1 MDNITRFLSHTV
13 IPKLSKISKSVWIEG
28 LYESKIRIFPMIVV
42 GSMISV
48 YSVVRIY
55 LNWLPNLNPI
65 KEYSYGLI
73 SLFMVYLIPYNIMKA
88 KQNGRNKNIAGCT
101 GISVYMI
108 LAKPMVTNSG
118 YLYDFTHFGPDG
130 MLVSVLAGIFTAL
143 IFTFSNNHPMH
154 LRLRTLIP
162 SLEDII
168 DATLPIVITI
178 FTAWV
183 LVFKLNV
190 DIYSSVLNIFV
201 PLKYIAQHPI
211 GFILLTFLPI
221 MFYSMGIG
229 SWILQPIIG
238 PVAVL
243 AINENINLGMSNPF
257 TNETIMAFIHLGG
270 KGATLGLVFLMFKS
284 KSKRLRSLGYAS
296 SLPALLNIGDP
307 VTFGVLVWNPIMM
320 IPMWI
325 NGIILPT
332 ITFLFIK
339 IGIVPA
345 PIFKLPQP
353 YIPIGISGYLV
364 TQSFTAILLVL
375 INLIVSTLVWYPFFK
390 HYEAETI
397 QREKIH

>member
-1 MDNITRFLSHTV
+1 MDNITRFLSQRI
-13 IPKLSKISKSVWIEG
+13 IPRLSKLSKSVWVEG
-28 LYESKIRIFPMIVV
+28 LYQSKIRIFPMIVV

-48 YSVVRIY
+48 YSVMRLYIR
-55 LNWLPNLNPI
+55 WLPNLNPI
-65 KEYSYGLI
+65 KEYTYGLI

-88 KQNGRNKNIAGCT
+88 KQNERNKNIAGCT

-118 YLYDFTHFGPDG
+118 HLYDFTHFGPDG

-143 IFTFSNNHPMH
+143 IFVFSNNHPIH
-154 LRLRTLIP
+154 LKLKTLIP
-162 SLEDII
+162 SLEDVI
-168 DATLPIVITI
+168 DATLPIILTI
-178 FTAWV
+178 FTAWI

-190 DIYSSVLNIFV
+190 DIYAVVLSVFV

-211 GFILLTFLPI
+211 GFVLLTFLPI

-229 SWILQPIIG
+229 SWILQPIIS

-243 AINENINLGMSNPF
+243 AIYENINLGASNPF
-257 TNETIMAFIHLGG
+257 TNETIMAFINLGG
-270 KGATLGLVFLMFKS
+270 KGATLGLVYLMFKS
-284 KSKRLRSLGYAS
+284 KSKRLRTLGYAS
-296 SLPALLNIGDP
+296 SLPAILNIGDP
-307 VTFGVLVWNPIMM
+307 ITFGVLVWNPIMM

-325 NGIILPT
+325 NGILLPT
-332 ITFLFIK
+332 ITYLFIT

-345 PIFKLPQP
+345 PILRLAQP

-364 TQSFTAILLVL
+364 TQSFMAVLLVL
-375 INLIVSTLVWYPFFK
+375 VNLVVSTIVWYPFFK

-397 QREKIH
+397 NGNVNQ